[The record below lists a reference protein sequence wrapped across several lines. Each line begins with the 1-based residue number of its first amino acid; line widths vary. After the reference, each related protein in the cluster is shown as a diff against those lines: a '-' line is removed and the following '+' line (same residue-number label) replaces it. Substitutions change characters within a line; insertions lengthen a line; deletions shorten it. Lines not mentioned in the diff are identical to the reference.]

1 MAFPTT
7 RWTLLADATLH
18 GDAAGQAALAQL
30 CEKYHRP
37 VVAWLKMRGLEDD
50 AAQDVAQDFFLKLTG
65 SRLWRRADRARG
77 KFRTFLLA
85 VLHNLMQ
92 HAWRKENQLK
102 RGGGLEIDSLDAL
115 AESGLEIDDAAA
127 DASVFDREWAHTIVA
142 DAVTEAEREYAGRG
156 LGGEFVL
163 LRRFLPGAEP
173 PPTYEEAAATLG
185 LSVTALRA
193 AVHRLRQR
201 FRELLRAAV
210 GRTVSGPHEVD
221 EELRYLGQLLMKD
234 SRPPR
239 NSAPPTGNT

>member
-37 VVAWLKMRGLEDD
+37 VIAWLKTRGLDHD
-50 AAQDVAQDFFLKLTG
+50 AAQDAAQDFFLKLTG
-65 SRLWRRADRARG
+65 SRLWRRADRAQG

-85 VLHNLMQ
+85 VLHNLML
-92 HAWRKENQLK
+92 HSWRKENQLK

-115 AESGLEIDDAAA
+115 AESGLEIDDEA

-142 DAVTEAEREYAGRG
+142 DAVAEAEREYAGRG
-156 LGGEFVL
+156 LGTEFAL
-163 LRRFLPGAEP
+163 LRRFLPGTEP
-173 PPTYEEAAATLG
+173 PPTYEEAAATLNMS
-185 LSVTALRA
+185 LTALKA

-221 EELRYLGQLLMKD
+221 EELRYLAQLLMKD
-234 SRPPR
+234 SGLPR
-239 NSAPPTGNT
+239 NSAPQTGNT